1 MKESEA
7 VELKRS
13 LAELKDRL
21 RRIHTVKAY
30 GRGMPVILKNE
41 PTVQFREI
49 AKIFITS
56 FDRLSYAEDA
66 ERATQETTQETTQEK
81 ILTCIKADPV
91 ITRNQTSAKVGL
103 TEDGIKYHLSK
114 LTKSGI
120 IRHVGP
126 TKAGRWEVKSWKTG

>member
-7 VELKRS
+7 VELK
-13 LAELKDRL
+13 
-21 RRIHTVKAY
+21 
-30 GRGMPVILKNE
+30 NE
-41 PTVQFREI
+41 PTVQFQEI

-56 FDRLSYAEDA
+56 FDRPSFAEDA

-81 ILTCIKADPV
+81 ILTCNKADPV

-103 TEDGIKYHLSK
+103 TEDGIKYHLTK

-120 IRHVGP
+120 IRHVGS
-126 TKAGRWEVKSWKTG
+126 TKAGRWEVKR